1 VPDDRPPFDRVRAA
15 FYLVAG
21 VVAVHAVVVL
31 VTVGFCA
38 FHGGDLVAGRFQ
50 CDARDRLA
58 ELLAAALA
66 AALAFAGGQIRK

>member
-1 VPDDRPPFDRVRAA
+1 MDPRPPWDPAKAA
-15 FYLVAG
+15 FWLVAA
-21 VVAVHAVVVL
+21 VVAVHAIVVL

-38 FHGGDLVAGRFQ
+38 WHGDELVAGRFQ

-66 AALAFAGGQIRK
+66 AALAFAGAGLRK

>member
-1 VPDDRPPFDRVRAA
+1 VPDDRPPWDSVRAA
-15 FYLVAG
+15 FYLVAA
-21 VVAVHAVVVL
+21 VVAVHALVVL

-38 FHGGDLVAGRFQ
+38 FYGGDLIAGRFQ

-66 AALAFAGGQIRK
+66 AALAFAGGQVRK